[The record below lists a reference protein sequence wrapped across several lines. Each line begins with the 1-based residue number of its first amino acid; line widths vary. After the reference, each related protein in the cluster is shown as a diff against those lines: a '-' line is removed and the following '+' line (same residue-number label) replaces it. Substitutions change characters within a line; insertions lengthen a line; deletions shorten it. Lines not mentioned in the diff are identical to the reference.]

1 MKEKGRIISNGNLLL
16 VLMFIIV
23 IADDKFSYFS
33 STVHLGRRN
42 HFNLITSIAASVKIL
57 GVATLIISHVG
68 QILRILSFN
77 STPENHDSY

>member
-1 MKEKGRIISNGNLLL
+1 MRAHERKGLIISNGNLLL
-16 VLMFIIV
+16 VLIFIIIV
-23 IADDKFSYFS
+23 IANDKFSYLS

-68 QILRILSFN
+68 QILRIAS
-77 STPENHDSY
+77 